1 MTGNG
6 KLLIQFLKNV
16 ETIVIPVYQRNYDW
30 KIEHCRKLFQD
41 LCSTIQKRRMH
52 FFGGIVS
59 VSDPMGGTFDFLI
72 IDGQQRLTTI
82 SLLVL
87 AMANL
92 IRDGKV
98 KPNDP
103 YLYDTLT
110 KKFLVDDVNPN
121 HHKLKLKPIKGDRSA
136 YEIQIL
142 HRIICTSTT
151 KSPNRVFL
159 STSSIMQ
166 SSGYKS
172 STSH

>member
-103 YLYDTLT
+103 YLYDTLA

-136 YEIQIL
+136 YEKLFGHEDEYEKDSNITQNYL
-142 HRIICTSTT
+142 YFYNEIII
-151 KSPNRVFL
+151 FL
-159 STSSIMQ
+159 SLMV
-166 SSGYKS
+166 KS
-172 STSH
+172 E

>member
-87 AMANL
+87 AKYSRIFHTFACA
-92 IRDGKV
+92 K
-98 KPNDP
+98 
-103 YLYDTLT
+103 TLT
-110 KKFLVDDVNPN
+110 ESPCPIMRCCPNKFL
-121 HHKLKLKPIKGDRSA
+121 L
-136 YEIQIL
+136 
-142 HRIICTSTT
+142 
-151 KSPNRVFL
+151 F
-159 STSSIMQ
+159 
-166 SSGYKS
+166 
-172 STSH
+172 

>member
-59 VSDPMGGTFDFLI
+59 VSDPMGGTFDLLI

-87 AMANL
+87 AKYSRIFHTFACA
-92 IRDGKV
+92 K
-98 KPNDP
+98 
-103 YLYDTLT
+103 TLT
-110 KKFLVDDVNPN
+110 ESPCPIMRCCLNPKF
-121 HHKLKLKPIKGDRSA
+121 A
-136 YEIQIL
+136 
-142 HRIICTSTT
+142 
-151 KSPNRVFL
+151 FW
-159 STSSIMQ
+159 
-166 SSGYKS
+166 
-172 STSH
+172 